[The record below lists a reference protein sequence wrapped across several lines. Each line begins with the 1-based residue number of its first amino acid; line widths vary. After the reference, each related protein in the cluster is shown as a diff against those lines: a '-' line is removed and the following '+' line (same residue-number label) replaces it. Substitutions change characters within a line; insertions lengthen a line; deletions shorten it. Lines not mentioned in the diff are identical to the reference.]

1 MDDARWVQCTPS
13 EHAWERAALNY
24 LKTLLPST
32 EPYRAWANAEFVGQ
46 DGSVNEIDL
55 LLVTPRNL
63 VVLEIKSYT
72 GTLTGDAGTWQ
83 QTHRAPVDNP
93 VIATNRKARK
103 LKTLLAAQPALRGRR
118 LPSGRACGI
127 PQ

>member
-1 MDDARWVQCTPS
+1 M
-13 EHAWERAALNY
+13 
-24 LKTLLPST
+24 
-32 EPYRAWANAEFVGQ
+32 
-46 DGSVNEIDL
+46 
-55 LLVTPRNL
+55 

-118 LPSGRACGI
+118 LPWVEPAVFLSESNIELKLTAEGRANV
-127 PQ
+127 